1 MEEYLKIEE
10 KLLADFSHL
19 KAKKNRGF
27 RKLMQHYKLLT

>member
-19 KAKKNRGF
+19 KAKKNKISNKNF
-27 RKLMQHYKLLT
+27 KN